1 MIYCLKKKS
10 EYVQGVQSIFQ
21 LIHHFVNDYS
31 LIVWLTSV
39 LVLMTMQHVGN
50 TWGKRIFK
58 KVKANVLHVTELKAF
73 RA

>member
-1 MIYCLKKKS
+1 MIYCLKKRK
-10 EYVQGVQSIFQ
+10 EKCEHVQAV

-50 TWGKRIFK
+50 TWEKNLQR
-58 KVKANVLHVTELKAF
+58 
-73 RA
+73 

>member
-1 MIYCLKKKS
+1 MIYCLKKRK
-10 EYVQGVQSIFQ
+10 EKCEHVQGV

-50 TWGKRIFK
+50 TWEKK
-58 KVKANVLHVTELKAF
+58 PSKVKANVLHVTELKAL

>member
-1 MIYCLKKKS
+1 MIYCL
-10 EYVQGVQSIFQ
+10 SIFQ
-21 LIHHFVNDYS
+21 LVHHFLNDYS

-50 TWGKRIFK
+50 TREKAST
-58 KVKANVLHVTELKAF
+58 VKANVLHVTELKAL

>member
-1 MIYCLKKKS
+1 MIYCLKKRK
-10 EYVQGVQSIFQ
+10 EKCEHVQGV

-50 TWGKRIFK
+50 TWGKKLQR
-58 KVKANVLHVTELKAF
+58 
-73 RA
+73 

>member
-1 MIYCLKKKS
+1 MIYCLKKEKEKC

-50 TWGKRIFK
+50 T
-58 KVKANVLHVTELKAF
+58 
-73 RA
+73 